1 MKLIVRVD
9 YLAILNT
16 RLRNGVVVSSQI
28 YHPLVCKR
36 STLAGILRLEFQ
48 AFQPS
53 FRRLSA

>member
-36 STLAGILRLEFQ
+36 STLARILRL
-48 AFQPS
+48 
-53 FRRLSA
+53 SA